1 MGLRMES
8 RNFCVFRKNF
18 QPISGR
24 CGSTVGGP
32 EIADL
37 GRSSG
42 LNLLAAGREDRD
54 LTTAPAI

>member
-1 MGLRMES
+1 MES
-8 RNFCVFRKNF
+8 RNFCVFQKNF